1 MSGRIL
7 GIATRPRPAA
17 DMAESQSIRVEAG
30 GLAGENRSGKNRQ
43 ITLLAREDWERA
55 QAVAGAELHWTTR
68 RANLLVEGLAL
79 AHTTGRRIRVGTA
92 LLQVT
97 AETDPCALM
106 DRFHLGL
113 RKALQPDWR
122 GGASAR
128 VLEPG
133 VIRLGDSVT
142 FED

>member
-17 DMAESQSIRVEAG
+17 DMTESQQVEVLAD
-30 GLAGENRSGKNRQ
+30 GLAGENRRGRRRQ
-43 ITLLAREDWERA
+43 VTLLAREDWERA
-55 QAVAGAELHWTTR
+55 QADAGAELHWTTR
-68 RANLLVEGLAL
+68 RANLLVEGLEL
-79 AHTTGRRIRVGTA
+79 AHTKGRRIRVGTA
-92 LLQVT
+92 LLEVT
-97 AETDPCALM
+97 AETDPCGLM

-113 RKALQPDWR
+113 RKALEPDWR
-122 GGASAR
+122 GGASTR

-133 VIRLGDSVT
+133 LIRVGDPVA